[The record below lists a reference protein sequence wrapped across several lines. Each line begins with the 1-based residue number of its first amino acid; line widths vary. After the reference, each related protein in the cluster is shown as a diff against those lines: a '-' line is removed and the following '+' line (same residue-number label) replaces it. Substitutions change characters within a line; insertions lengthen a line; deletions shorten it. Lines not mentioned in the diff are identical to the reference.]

1 MCDSQYRCISAFFI
15 LSDGLCLCGDIIM
28 KIGPNIF
35 LIVDLIDNL
44 SGFFD
49 GFDDEMDLIVEVV
62 DLLDLDLD

>member
-1 MCDSQYRCISAFFI
+1 
-15 LSDGLCLCGDIIM
+15 M

-35 LIVDLIDNL
+35 LIVDLIDNI